1 MSRNENKITRK
12 NASLLIAAVRDAVA
26 LGASNDSI
34 AGLMER
40 WGIDRP
46 KVCKHTVLAS
56 REHCTW
62 CTRPAETDDVV
73 RDGIITKSVKVL

>member
-1 MSRNENKITRK
+1 
-12 NASLLIAAVRDAVA
+12 
-26 LGASNDSI
+26 
-34 AGLMER
+34 MER